1 MSCPDWRGLA
11 RLRSPLDEQDP
22 AGWDDAVTHFENGC
36 PSCRRDALL
45 AEPMLV
51 FRRLRA
57 TAGAGA
63 PEMSAA
69 QEASEV
75 DAVRQAVAAL
85 RAAGRVDASR
95 SRRFVRWR
103 WVAAAGLTAAA
114 LSIPADNA
122 WQLHQDRGA
131 LPSSTAALHGAVLP
145 AAFATSGDADLP
157 TVEGVNRPGAR
168 IYHMDG
174 EGMAVVMI
182 VDESLD
188 V

>member
-11 RLRSPLDEQDP
+11 RRRGPLHGADP

-36 PSCRRDALL
+36 PSCRRAALL

-51 FRRLRA
+51 FRRLRGSA
-57 TAGAGA
+57 AAGAA
-63 PEMSAA
+63 EMSAA

-75 DAVRQAVAAL
+75 DSVRQAVAAL

-95 SRRFVRWR
+95 SRRFVHWR
-103 WVAAAGLTAAA
+103 WAAAAALTAAA

-122 WQLHQDRGA
+122 WQQHQDRRA
-131 LPSSTAALHGAVLP
+131 LASPAAAALRGAILP
-145 AAFATSGDADLP
+145 AAFSGDAELP

-174 EGMAVVMI
+174 EGLSVVMI

>member
-11 RLRSPLDEQDP
+11 RRRGPLHGADP

-36 PSCRRDALL
+36 PSCRRAALL

-51 FRRLRA
+51 FRRLRGSA
-57 TAGAGA
+57 AAGAA
-63 PEMSAA
+63 EMSAA

-75 DAVRQAVAAL
+75 DSVRQAVAAL

-95 SRRFVRWR
+95 SRRFVHWR
-103 WVAAAGLTAAA
+103 WAAAAALAAAA

-122 WQLHQDRGA
+122 WQLQQGRGA
-131 LPSSTAALHGAVLP
+131 LPSPAAVMRGAVLP
-145 AAFATSGDADLP
+145 AAFAGDAEMP
-157 TVEGVNRPGAR
+157 AVEGVNRPGAR

-174 EGMAVVMI
+174 EGMSVVMI